1 MSMQRKTAIVTG
13 ASSGIGL
20 ATARILLSAGWNV
33 VGNARTAARLEEAA
47 SALPDADRFHAVAG
61 DASQQETARQL
72 VASAVQRFGQVDLLV
87 NNAGIFL
94 AKPFV
99 EFTSEEI
106 EQQIA
111 TNLKAAL
118 YASQEAAR
126 HMIARKQGSI
136 VNITASVALKGRSD
150 VPAYMAALLKGGLNE
165 ATRALALELAPHGVR
180 VNAVAPGI
188 IETPMHDRENHGF
201 LKTLQPLGRLG
212 TVDEVAEAIA
222 YLAGASFVT
231 GVVLPVD
238 GGMAAGNV

>member
-136 VNITASVALKGRSD
+136 VNITASEALKGRSD
-150 VPAYMAALLKGGLNE
+150 VPA
-165 ATRALALELAPHGVR
+165 
-180 VNAVAPGI
+180 
-188 IETPMHDRENHGF
+188 
-201 LKTLQPLGRLG
+201 
-212 TVDEVAEAIA
+212 
-222 YLAGASFVT
+222 
-231 GVVLPVD
+231 
-238 GGMAAGNV
+238 